1 MDKAYFETL
10 ARYHRWACEQLYD
23 QVDRL
28 TDGQYFQQ
36 RRLFFGSVHG
46 TLNHILLAE
55 RIWHGRFIDKPYA
68 ITGLDQELVAGR
80 VPLRDAIFEQ
90 CTAWDKYLA
99 DLEPGAPDRELSYV
113 NTHGRKFSYPLKL
126 LLAHV
131 FNHATHHRGQVSA
144 ALTQAGLEA
153 PAMDIPYFLIEE
165 SGQ

>member
-1 MDKAYFETL
+1 LL
-10 ARYHRWACEQLYD
+10 ATIAGLASSFTTRWIGCQ
-23 QVDRL
+23 
-28 TDGQYFQQ
+28 TGSIFQQ

-55 RIWHGRFIDKPYA
+55 RIWHGRFIDKPHA
-68 ITGLDQELVAGR
+68 FTGLDQELVTGR

-90 CTAWDKYLA
+90 CTTWDIYLA
-99 DLEPGAPDRELSYV
+99 GLGPDALDRELRYT
-113 NTHGRKFSYPLKL
+113 NTHGRAFAFPLKL

-153 PAMDIPYFLIEE
+153 PVMDIPYFLIEE
-165 SGQ
+165 SAR